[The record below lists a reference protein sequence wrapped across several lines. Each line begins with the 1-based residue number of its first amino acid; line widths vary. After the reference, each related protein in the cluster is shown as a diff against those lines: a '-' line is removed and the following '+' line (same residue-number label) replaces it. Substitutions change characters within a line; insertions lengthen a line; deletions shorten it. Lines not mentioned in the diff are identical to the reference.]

1 MEAKKNRSASPLS
14 LFLSHYIV
22 IVIVTKI
29 LHCSAA
35 IGSVIAR
42 FRQSIQCSPLLF
54 VFVYKRI
61 IWRGRELI
69 PSTCTCPLCE
79 I

>member
-42 FRQSIQCSPLLF
+42 FRQSI
-54 VFVYKRI
+54 
-61 IWRGRELI
+61 
-69 PSTCTCPLCE
+69 
-79 I
+79 